1 MYLGCPHPKNS
12 FAQVKG
18 GYAFLHFCCGCVIRV
33 FMDDKSDILKSL
45 DRPVVIVGM
54 MGAGKTTLGQELAG
68 KLNIPFTDIDRLIE
82 KRDGMS
88 ISGIFEIQGEEVFRQ
103 KEFQT
108 ICEVLKQ
115 GVGIVS
121 VGGGAFIQKSVREF
135 VRAHAYSLWLKVEPE
150 EIYQRI
156 KDETHRPLLQVDDPE
171 GALRE
176 LLEKREPIYAKAGVS
191 IDIPAGESV
200 QQSCERIIKLL
211 YSFLAGC

>member
-1 MYLGCPHPKNS
+1 
-12 FAQVKG
+12 
-18 GYAFLHFCCGCVIRV
+18 
-33 FMDDKSDILKSL
+33 MDDKSDILKSL

-68 KLNIPFTDIDRLIE
+68 ELDIPFTDIDRLIE
-82 KRDGMS
+82 KREGVS
-88 ISGIFEIQGEEVFRQ
+88 ISGIFQTHGEEVFRQ

-121 VGGGAFIQKSVREF
+121 VGGGAFIQEPVREL
-135 VRAHAYSLWLKVEPE
+135 VRVHAYSLRLKVAPE

-156 KDETHRPLLQVDDPE
+156 KGETHRPLLQVDDPE
-171 GALRE
+171 GALRD
-176 LLEKREPIYAKAGVS
+176 LLEKREPIYAKADVS
-191 IDIPAGESV
+191 IDIPVGESV

-211 YSFLAGC
+211 YSFLSNR